1 MTSLTIGAGGAVR
14 LPVGSAGTRRDARR
28 TTVPHRATPGRLHL
42 TARGRLVVV
51 LVALVLLLTGALA
64 ATRADAQGPTSAPQ
78 VERYVVAPGD
88 TLWGIASGVARPG
101 ADLREVVRE
110 IEMMNGMSSAT
121 LTAGQQIL
129 LPWAG

>member
-1 MTSLTIGAGGAVR
+1 M
-14 LPVGSAGTRRDARR
+14 
-28 TTVPHRATPGRLHL
+28 
-42 TARGRLVVV
+42 
-51 LVALVLLLTGALA
+51 ALVLLATGAWA
-64 ATRADAQGPTSAPQ
+64 ATRADAQGPTSALQ

-121 LTAGQQIL
+121 LIAGQQIL